1 MVAINKILLP
11 ECAGGWCGGDTDICT
26 DSRVHRRNAENRAP
40 ATRNHRQ
47 AQPLV
52 DNLYQGMTLDAVTG
66 LYYERARD
74 YSPSLGRWLTRDPIG
89 YRGGINLY
97 GYVNSSPVG
106 SVDAQGRQVYLGP
119 GSGWGDNSPPPFG
132 LSADRWESP
141 GAHFVGGMGKFTA
154 QVDWKSAYSSSVVVT
169 FFPGNRLKNKKCG
182 CKLIGFVQ
190 YEKDATAF
198 SSHGSVALPSGW
210 SVDSG
215 FPYPYQT
222 EWSPGGKHYAELRD
236 APGLRNLGPYLY
248 NQWVFEARDV
258 AVCLSGHDKG
268 DSFGAVYWGF
278 YFNWGAGRVT
288 RWVGGQG
295 VKTGPVASQN
305 VSVDILRPF
314 APLP

>member
-1 MVAINKILLP
+1 MVATNEILLP
-11 ECAGGWCGGDTDICT
+11 ECTGEECAGDNDICT
-26 DSRVHRRNAENRAP
+26 DSRVQHRNAENRAP
-40 ATRNHRQ
+40 VARKHRS
-47 AQPLV
+47 API
-52 DNLYQGMTLDAVTG
+52 
-66 LYYERARD
+66 
-74 YSPSLGRWLTRDPIG
+74 PSSWLTRDPIG
-89 YRGGINLY
+89 YQGGINLY
-97 GYVNSSPVG
+97 GYVDSSPVG
-106 SVDAQGRQVYLGP
+106 MVDAWGTVPWLTFSEGGWTYTSSGNPATATVTPANVPNPAAASAGP
-119 GSGWGDNSPPPFG
+119 PPPFG
-132 LSADRWESP
+132 LSADRWENP

-154 QVDWKSAYSSSVVVT
+154 QIGWMSAYSSGVVVT

-210 SVDSG
+210 SVDGG
-215 FPYPYQT
+215 FPYPHQT

-236 APGLRNLGPYLY
+236 APGLRYLGPYLY

-295 VKTGPVASQN
+295 VKTGPVTSQN